1 MNLMSLLNNK
11 RLSKALLILY
21 MSLVML
27 NVFLPDS
34 FVIGIHRLPEGER
47 LNPFIMIIRWFNF
60 VPFVILP
67 IATLYN
73 RNIYNK
79 IAVYFCLPI
88 GIIYMC
94 LFCEI
99 LPCLTSPNGTGI
111 VDIRYLPAW
120 LSSFMHNGVFRGI
133 IFFLTCIS
141 EFALIALIICKNRQ
155 VFKFN
160 KKDILPFIILLVCSI
175 ITIMPIYALEG
186 IFNTYTDFIFSRFSF
201 LHIAWILI
209 LLLECGLLTYLFK
222 NKSEEDKYILVLV
235 LSLSL
240 FLQFNQLFSSLGELT
255 CKRMPLQLCNI
266 AAYLMLISIVN
277 KNRKLFLF
285 NILINVAGGI
295 IAMIVLDA
303 EGHNGILS
311 KGNVHYIVEHHNVIL
326 TPLMCLFLGIF
337 KPITNKDFKVYA
349 IDFTAYFI
357 TILVLGTLFNAIE
370 SQVANGYFRCNYLFM
385 FDQETATRLLPFA
398 GKLFD
403 IKFTVGHATFY
414 PIIQIG
420 VYVVFF
426 LIGTLSF
433 VILKNAVKE
442 KVNEN
447 K

>member
-1 MNLMSLLNNK
+1 
-11 RLSKALLILY
+11 
-21 MSLVML
+21 
-27 NVFLPDS
+27 
-34 FVIGIHRLPEGER
+34 
-47 LNPFIMIIRWFNF
+47 MI
-60 VPFVILP
+60 
-67 IATLYN
+67 
-73 RNIYNK
+73 
-79 IAVYFCLPI
+79 
-88 GIIYMC
+88 
-94 LFCEI
+94 
-99 LPCLTSPNGTGI
+99 
-111 VDIRYLPAW
+111 
-120 LSSFMHNGVFRGI
+120 
-133 IFFLTCIS
+133 
-141 EFALIALIICKNRQ
+141 
-155 VFKFN
+155 
-160 KKDILPFIILLVCSI
+160 
-175 ITIMPIYALEG
+175 
-186 IFNTYTDFIFSRFSF
+186 
-201 LHIAWILI
+201 
-209 LLLECGLLTYLFK
+209 
-222 NKSEEDKYILVLV
+222 
-235 LSLSL
+235 
-240 FLQFNQLFSSLGELT
+240 
-255 CKRMPLQLCNI
+255 
-266 AAYLMLISIVN
+266 
-277 KNRKLFLF
+277 FLF